1 MKSNSLCVYI
11 YIKKN
16 NLVSFTVAIYSFLI
30 NEALNCNNTKIK
42 IYIYIDIS
50 TYLNLKCPTFLEML
64 LIHQMYIMQ
73 KNITIQLLL

>member
-1 MKSNSLCVYI
+1 M

-16 NLVSFTVAIYSFLI
+16 NFVSFTVAIYMFVI
-30 NEALNCNNTKIK
+30 NEALNCNKDM
-42 IYIYIDIS
+42 YIDTS
-50 TYLNLKCPTFLEML
+50 TYLNLNCPTFLEML